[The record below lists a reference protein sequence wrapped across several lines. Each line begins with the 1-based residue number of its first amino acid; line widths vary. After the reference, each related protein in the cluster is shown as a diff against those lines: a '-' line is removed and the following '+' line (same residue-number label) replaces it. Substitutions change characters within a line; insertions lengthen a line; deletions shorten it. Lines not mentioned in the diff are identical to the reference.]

1 MLMNSKRVVHHHLD
15 LTRER
20 HQGAL
25 QARKQHLRAA
35 TLGGLVRWA
44 APKQIDA
51 VVSGA
56 NEEAELACCKAELA
70 SRRASAAVRA
80 AHDAAMSRR
89 RAAAARIKPSLPHVD
104 AERHLWDSAL
114 VHSEASERQSD
125 AQAAH
130 GPRQGSAAGDVGGS
144 GAQAPV
150 HITEHERRLDEA
162 LATDPPNLPVA
173 CSACGA
179 VIDCLFRA
187 GKLEAVLPCARR
199 LLQVGERACVLRA
212 QARAHEAIGHVR
224 YSRGEFDAAKREHTV
239 AFELA
244 RKAEHVVGRVE
255 GTREQKRAM
264 QAVATAN
271 IGNCFLRMG
280 LHQDATGAYRRA
292 LALAKQAGNDGADL
306 ERAVHT
312 GMRLAAA
319 ARGQNSGEPFPNL
332 QTLQLVTSLPASAT
346 AQDAGQTVCFPLPG
360 VGATATTS
368 TSHAPFA
375 AASTGSSWQNA

>member
-1 MLMNSKRVVHHHLD
+1 MRIISVISRSTSRAVVPAAIAARKKSVLTCYGRYYGREVSRSRRGRSFACKKLLRQRADDDGCCCLKHSDAPHNMSCSATYRGMFASSHGKPMLMNSKRVVHHHLD

-187 GKLEAVLPCARR
+187 GKLEAVLPYARR

-212 QARAHEAIGHVR
+212 QARAHE
-224 YSRGEFDAAKREHTV
+224 
-239 AFELA
+239 
-244 RKAEHVVGRVE
+244 VV
-255 GTREQKRAM
+255 
-264 QAVATAN
+264 
-271 IGNCFLRMG
+271 
-280 LHQDATGAYRRA
+280 
-292 LALAKQAGNDGADL
+292 
-306 ERAVHT
+306 
-312 GMRLAAA
+312 
-319 ARGQNSGEPFPNL
+319 
-332 QTLQLVTSLPASAT
+332 
-346 AQDAGQTVCFPLPG
+346 
-360 VGATATTS
+360 
-368 TSHAPFA
+368 
-375 AASTGSSWQNA
+375 